1 MKNSILILSVL
12 FCCNLFFGCSDSDGT
27 ESQQFPPKLISII
40 PKAGSTGGTAIISGI
55 YFSDVIAEN
64 EVFINGVQAE
74 IMDAAHNRLVIALP
88 DNPVGTYSIKVAVK
102 GETAEG
108 LKFTYASPQ
117 APPEL
122 AVLQVMP
129 SSAYAGDMVTLIGQ
143 CFSTTLTENQ
153 VTINGVVAEVKEAT
167 ASQLK
172 IIIPD
177 TEEGSYPICVK
188 TGDKEVKSPLFTYLH
203 TVTLTTSSIAPA
215 RGKAGDEITL
225 SGEGF
230 GNTVEENLVI
240 VNGKQAVVKSVTTTT
255 LAFIMPEN
263 PVGTYPVK
271 VTVADKTVENLSF
284 TYEDFSYT
292 VETVA
297 GNSATTSTDGKGTA
311 ASFKFPQ
318 GLALAPNG
326 DIWIAERGN
335 NVIRKMDGMYNV
347 STVAKSGTV
356 TFNAP
361 WQGDFDASGS
371 YYVANKA
378 VNNIIKVTQ
387 DGTCSVFST
396 GTTFKSPMSVIF
408 DANDNMY
415 VADRDNKAVKKIA
428 PDGTVTSY
436 DMSSLKAG
444 PNCMAVDK
452 KGRIFV
458 GTGGTYQLHMFDT
471 DGTLK
476 TVFGTGVVHTA
487 ATYSDGEP
495 NDLSK
500 ATMGATFG
508 IAFGPDEVLYITDY
522 TLHIIRTLTPNAD
535 GDYTKG
541 TLKTIAGIPGT
552 KGKADGSALAA
563 TFNCPASVLVTD
575 RIYVA
580 DEQNHQIRSITVN
593 K

>member
-1 MKNSILILSVL
+1 MKNSILILSVV
-12 FCCNLFFGCSDSDGT
+12 FCCNLFFGCSDSDET
-27 ESQQFPPKLISII
+27 KSQQFPPKLISII
-40 PKAGSTGGTAIISGI
+40 PKAGSTGGTAIISGV
-55 YFSDVIAEN
+55 YFSDVIGEN

-74 IMDAAHNRLVIALP
+74 ITDATHNRLVIALP
-88 DNPVGTYSIKVAVK
+88 DNPLGTYSIKVAVK

-143 CFSTTLTENQ
+143 CFSTTPTENQ

-172 IIIPD
+172 IIIPG

-230 GNTVEENLVI
+230 GNTVEENIVT
-240 VNGKQAVVKSVTTTT
+240 VNGKQAVVKSVTATT

-263 PVGTYPVK
+263 PVGTYPIK

-284 TYEDFSYT
+284 TYEDLSYT

-335 NVIRKMDGMYNV
+335 NTIRKMDQEYNV

-356 TFNAP
+356 RFNAP
-361 WQGDFDASGS
+361 WQGGFNPSGI

-378 VNNIIKVTQ
+378 SNNIIKITQ
-387 DGTCSVFST
+387 DGTCSVFSAE
-396 GTTFKSPMSVIF
+396 TTFKSPMSVTF
-408 DANDNMY
+408 DANGNMY
-415 VADRDNKAVKKIA
+415 IADRDNKAVKKITS
-428 PDGTVTSY
+428 DGAVTNY

-458 GTGGTYQLHMFDT
+458 GTGSTYQLHMFDT

-476 TVFGTGVVHTA
+476 TVFGTGVKPTV
-487 ATYSDGEP
+487 ATYSDGDP
-495 NDLSK
+495 NNLSQ

-522 TLHIIRTLTPNAD
+522 TMHTIRTLTPDAE

-552 KGKADGSALAA
+552 KGKIDGSALTA
-563 TFNCPASVLVTD
+563 TFNCPASVLVSD
-575 RIYVA
+575 KVYIA
-580 DEQNHQIRSITVN
+580 DEQNHLIRSITIN

>member
-1 MKNSILILSVL
+1 MKNSILILSIL
-12 FCCNLFFGCSDSDGT
+12 FCCNLFCGCSDSDETGAR
-27 ESQQFPPKLISII
+27 QLPPKLISII
-40 PKAGSTGGTAIISGI
+40 PKAGSAGGTAIISGV
-55 YFSDVIAEN
+55 YFSDVITEN
-64 EVFINGVQAE
+64 EVFINGIQAE
-74 IMDAAHNRLVIALP
+74 ISDATHNRLVIALP
-88 DNPVGTYSIKVAVK
+88 DNPVGIYSIKVTVK

-122 AVLQVMP
+122 TVLQVMP

-143 CFSTTLTENQ
+143 CFSTTATENL

-167 ASQLK
+167 ASQLR

-203 TVTLTTSSIAPA
+203 TVTLTTASIAPA
-215 RGKAGDEITL
+215 RGKAGDEVTL
-225 SGEGF
+225 TGEGF
-230 GNTVEENLVI
+230 GNTVEENIVS
-240 VNGKQAVVKSVTTTT
+240 VNGKQAVVKSVTATT
-255 LAFIMPEN
+255 LTFIMPEN
-263 PVGTYPVK
+263 PAGTYPVK
-271 VTVADKTVENLSF
+271 VSVADKTVENLSF

-335 NVIRKMDGMYNV
+335 NVIRKMDRAYNV

-361 WQGDFDASGS
+361 WQGNFDASGS

-378 VNNIIKVTQ
+378 LNNIIKVTQ
-387 DGTCSVFST
+387 AGVCSVFST
-396 GTTFKSPMSVIF
+396 GTTFRSPMSVIF

-428 PDGTVTSY
+428 SDGTVTSY

-476 TVFGTGVVHTA
+476 TVFGAGVAHTA

-508 IAFGPDEVLYITDY
+508 IAFGADEVLYIADY
-522 TLHIIRTLTPNAD
+522 TLHTIRTLTPNAD
-535 GDYTKG
+535 GDYMKG

-552 KGKADGSALAA
+552 KGKIDGPALTA
-563 TFNCPASVLVTD
+563 TFNGPASVLVTD
-575 RIYVA
+575 KIYIA
-580 DEQNHQIRSITVN
+580 DEQNHLIRSITVN

>member
-1 MKNSILILSVL
+1 MKNSILILSIL
-12 FCCNLFFGCSDSDGT
+12 FCCNLFCGCSDSDETGAR
-27 ESQQFPPKLISII
+27 QLPPKLISII
-40 PKAGSTGGTAIISGI
+40 PKAGSAGGTAIISGV
-55 YFSDVIAEN
+55 YFSDVITEN
-64 EVFINGVQAE
+64 EVFINGIQAE
-74 IMDAAHNRLVIALP
+74 ISDATHNRLVIALP
-88 DNPVGTYSIKVAVK
+88 DNPVGIYSIKVTVK

-122 AVLQVMP
+122 TVLQVMP

-143 CFSTTLTENQ
+143 CFSTTATENL

-167 ASQLK
+167 ASQLR

-203 TVTLTTSSIAPA
+203 TVTLTTASIAPA
-215 RGKAGDEITL
+215 RGKAGDEVTL
-225 SGEGF
+225 TGEGF
-230 GNTVEENLVI
+230 GNTVEENLVS
-240 VNGKQAVVKSVTTTT
+240 VNGKQAVVKSVTATT
-255 LAFIMPEN
+255 LTFIVPEN
-263 PVGTYPVK
+263 PAGTYPVK
-271 VTVADKTVENLSF
+271 VSVADKTVENQSF

-335 NVIRKMDGMYNV
+335 NVIRKMDRAYNV

-361 WQGDFDASGS
+361 WQGNFDASGS

-378 VNNIIKVTQ
+378 LNNIIKVTQ
-387 DGTCSVFST
+387 DGVCSVFST
-396 GTTFKSPMSVIF
+396 GTTFRSPMSVIF

-428 PDGTVTSY
+428 SDGAVTSY

-476 TVFGTGVVHTA
+476 TVFGAGVVHTA

-508 IAFGPDEVLYITDY
+508 IAFGADEVLYIADY
-522 TLHIIRTLTPNAD
+522 TLHTIRTLTPNAD
-535 GDYTKG
+535 GDYMKG

-552 KGKADGSALAA
+552 KGKIDGPALTA
-563 TFNCPASVLVTD
+563 TFNGPASVLVTD
-575 RIYVA
+575 KIYIA
-580 DEQNHQIRSITVN
+580 DEQNHLIRSITVN

>member
-1 MKNSILILSVL
+1 
-12 FCCNLFFGCSDSDGT
+12 
-27 ESQQFPPKLISII
+27 
-40 PKAGSTGGTAIISGI
+40 
-55 YFSDVIAEN
+55 
-64 EVFINGVQAE
+64 
-74 IMDAAHNRLVIALP
+74 
-88 DNPVGTYSIKVAVK
+88 
-102 GETAEG
+102 
-108 LKFTYASPQ
+108 
-117 APPEL
+117 
-122 AVLQVMP
+122 
-129 SSAYAGDMVTLIGQ
+129 
-143 CFSTTLTENQ
+143 
-153 VTINGVVAEVKEAT
+153 
-167 ASQLK
+167 
-172 IIIPD
+172 
-177 TEEGSYPICVK
+177 
-188 TGDKEVKSPLFTYLH
+188 
-203 TVTLTTSSIAPA
+203 
-215 RGKAGDEITL
+215 
-225 SGEGF
+225 
-230 GNTVEENLVI
+230 
-240 VNGKQAVVKSVTTTT
+240 
-255 LAFIMPEN
+255 
-263 PVGTYPVK
+263 
-271 VTVADKTVENLSF
+271 
-284 TYEDFSYT
+284 
-292 VETVA
+292 
-297 GNSATTSTDGKGTA
+297 
-311 ASFKFPQ
+311 
-318 GLALAPNG
+318 
-326 DIWIAERGN
+326 
-335 NVIRKMDGMYNV
+335 MDGMYNV
-347 STVAKSGTV
+347 STIAKSGTV

-580 DEQNHQIRSITVN
+580 DEQNHLIRSITVN